1 VSPVR
6 RLLSL
11 TVVVAGGV
19 ALLSAL
25 AVTALEP
32 TQGAAA
38 EVDFDHLTGADKV
51 NAIISRVV
59 EKQRSV
65 SSLQADFTQVKQ
77 SDLLLEDMES
87 QGRFSYL
94 APDHVRWDYLQPAGM
109 VVAFSNDM
117 VTTYYPNRKKAESIK
132 ISRRNR
138 RFVRVMAG
146 TQPLDDLAANFSI
159 TLSDAG
165 SPTPYRLTLE
175 PVKRVLRRKLR
186 QVILEV
192 DRELLL
198 PITVEYHA
206 ADGDCTR
213 YEFHNLVINPRLEPA
228 DFDLNLGEEVQIE
241 VVDMSTGTG

>member
-1 VSPVR
+1 VR
-6 RLLSL
+6 RLLSV
-11 TVVVAGGV
+11 TVVVAGGA

-38 EVDFDHLTGADKV
+38 AEVDFDQLTGADKV

-77 SDLLLEDMES
+77 SDLLLEDMRS
-87 QGRFSYL
+87 RGRFSYL
-94 APDHVRWDYLQPAGM
+94 APNHVRWDYHQPDGM
-109 VVAFSNDM
+109 VVAFSDDV
-117 VTTYYPNRKKAESIK
+117 VTTYYPDRKKAESIK

-146 TQPLDDLAANFSI
+146 TQPLDDLADNFSI
-159 TLSDAG
+159 TLSDTGA
-165 SPTPYRLTLE
+165 PTPYRLTLE

-241 VVDMSTGTG
+241 IVDMSTGTG